1 MVAAVLHNL
10 SHSLRVKLANGVP
23 SLPKLESSLI
33 KLGIRIACV
42 LVLVSLTGCASHT
55 RNMAESIK
63 PSSEKFKE
71 AVCQRSFELAPLH
84 DEIRFARTLATP
96 TLLLLT
102 GGTYLLPM
110 LGINMGLDALDLMD
124 ASHVSRACGGFATP
138 AENILEKVVLGAG
151 FSLFTGNVKLGIN

>member
-1 MVAAVLHNL
+1 
-10 SHSLRVKLANGVP
+10 
-23 SLPKLESSLI
+23 LI
-33 KLGIRIACV
+33 KLGVRIACV

-55 RNMAESIK
+55 RSMAQSIK
-63 PSSEKFKE
+63 SSAEKFKE
-71 AVCQRSFELAPLH
+71 TVCQRSFELAPLH
-84 DEIRFARTLATP
+84 DEIRLTRTIATP

-102 GGTYLLPM
+102 GGAYLLPVI
-110 LGINMGLDALDLMD
+110 GINMGLDALDHLD

>member
-1 MVAAVLHNL
+1 M
-10 SHSLRVKLANGVP
+10 
-23 SLPKLESSLI
+23 I
-33 KLGIRIACV
+33 KLGVRIACLWV
-42 LVLVSLTGCASHT
+42 LVALTGCTSHT
-55 RNMAESIK
+55 RSMAQSIK

-71 AVCQRSFELAPLH
+71 TVCQRSFELAPLH
-84 DEIRFARTLATP
+84 DEIRLTRTIATP

-110 LGINMGLDALDLMD
+110 IGINMGLDALDHLD
-124 ASHVSRACGGFATP
+124 ASNVSKACGGFATP

>member
-1 MVAAVLHNL
+1 M
-10 SHSLRVKLANGVP
+10 
-23 SLPKLESSLI
+23 I
-33 KLGIRIACV
+33 KLGVRIACV

-55 RNMAESIK
+55 RSMAQSINS
-63 PSSEKFKE
+63 SSEKFKE
-71 AVCQRSFELAPLH
+71 TVCQRSFELAPLH
-84 DEIRFARTLATP
+84 DEIRLTRTIATP

-110 LGINMGLDALDLMD
+110 IGINMGLDALDHLD

-151 FSLFTGNVKLGIN
+151 FSFFTRNMKLGIN

>member
-1 MVAAVLHNL
+1 M
-10 SHSLRVKLANGVP
+10 
-23 SLPKLESSLI
+23 I
-33 KLGIRIACV
+33 KLGVRIACV

-55 RNMAESIK
+55 RSMAQSINS
-63 PSSEKFKE
+63 SSEKFKE
-71 AVCQRSFELAPLH
+71 TVCQRSFELAPLH
-84 DEIRFARTLATP
+84 DEIRLTRTIATP

-110 LGINMGLDALDLMD
+110 IGINMGLDALDHLD

-151 FSLFTGNVKLGIN
+151 FSFFTGNVKLGIN

>member
-1 MVAAVLHNL
+1 M
-10 SHSLRVKLANGVP
+10 
-23 SLPKLESSLI
+23 I
-33 KLGIRIACV
+33 KLGVRIACI

-55 RNMAESIK
+55 RSMAQSINS
-63 PSSEKFKE
+63 SSEKFKE
-71 AVCQRSFELAPLH
+71 TVCQRSFGLAPLH
-84 DEIRFARTLATP
+84 DKIRLTRTIATP

-110 LGINMGLDALDLMD
+110 IGINMGLDALDHLD
-124 ASHVSRACGGFATP
+124 ASYVSKACGGFAIP

>member
-1 MVAAVLHNL
+1 
-10 SHSLRVKLANGVP
+10 VKLANGVP

-33 KLGIRIACV
+33 KLVVRIACF

-55 RNMAESIK
+55 RSMAES
-63 PSSEKFKE
+63 
-71 AVCQRSFELAPLH
+71 
-84 DEIRFARTLATP
+84 
-96 TLLLLT
+96 
-102 GGTYLLPM
+102 TYLLPM
-110 LGINMGLDALDLMD
+110 LGINMGLDALDHMD

>member
-1 MVAAVLHNL
+1 M
-10 SHSLRVKLANGVP
+10 
-23 SLPKLESSLI
+23 I
-33 KLGIRIACV
+33 KLGVRIACV

-55 RNMAESIK
+55 RSMAQSIK
-63 PSSEKFKE
+63 PSAEKFKE
-71 AVCQRSFELAPLH
+71 TVCQRSFELAPLH
-84 DEIRFARTLATP
+84 DEIRLTRTIATR

-102 GGTYLLPM
+102 GGAYLLPVI
-110 LGINMGLDALDLMD
+110 GINMGSDALDHLD